1 MRIDLRSDTLSQ
13 PTPEMRRA
21 MAEAVVGDDVY
32 GEDPTVNRL
41 QEEAAA
47 LMGKEAALFVPS
59 GSMGNCAAL
68 LSHCLPGSEVV
79 CESTSH
85 VVTYE
90 LASMCVFG
98 GLLPRA
104 VPGHAGRMDPADVA
118 ACIQPPVYYRSPVGL
133 ICLENTH
140 NMAGGALLDLDYLAG
155 LRELAERHGL
165 PIHLDGARLFNAAAA
180 LGVEPRRIAAAA
192 DSVMFCLSKGLC
204 APVGSILAGNHA
216 FIEKARVHR
225 KRLGGGMRQA
235 GVLAAPGLLA
245 LRTMPPRL
253 VDDHRKIQMIAALLR
268 EYDFIRFDPETAR
281 TNILVFEVV
290 HPVRTS
296 ADLLGYLAKREV
308 IGSGFGRR
316 IRLVTYQDISFDM
329 IGRCLEILRDV
340 FRAHF

>member
-21 MAEAVVGDDVY
+21 MAEAVLGDDVY
-32 GEDPTVNRL
+32 GEDPTVNQL
-41 QEEAAA
+41 QETAAA

-68 LSHCLPGSEVV
+68 LCHCVPGREVI
-79 CESTSH
+79 CEASSH

-90 LASMCVFG
+90 LASLCVFG
-98 GLLPRA
+98 GLLPREI
-104 VPGHAGRMDPADVA
+104 PGGRGRMDPAAVA

-140 NMAGGALLDLDYLAG
+140 NMAGGALLDLDYLAA
-155 LRELAERHGL
+155 LRELADKHGL
-165 PIHLDGARLFNAAAA
+165 PIHLDGARIFNAAVA
-180 LGVEPRRIAAAA
+180 LGVAPRQIAAAA

-204 APVGSILAGNHA
+204 APVGSILAGRRA
-216 FIEKARVHR
+216 FIEQARVHR

-235 GVLAAPGLLA
+235 GVLAAPGLVA
-245 LRTMPPRL
+245 LETMPARL
-253 VDDHRKIQMIAALLR
+253 ADDHHKIRMIAEMLR

-290 HPVRTS
+290 HPARTS
-296 ADLLGYLAKREV
+296 ADLLAWLAERGV
-308 IGSGFGRR
+308 IGSGFGPR
-316 IRLVTYQDISFDM
+316 IRLVTYQDITFEM
-329 IGRCLEILRDV
+329 IDRCLEIFRDI